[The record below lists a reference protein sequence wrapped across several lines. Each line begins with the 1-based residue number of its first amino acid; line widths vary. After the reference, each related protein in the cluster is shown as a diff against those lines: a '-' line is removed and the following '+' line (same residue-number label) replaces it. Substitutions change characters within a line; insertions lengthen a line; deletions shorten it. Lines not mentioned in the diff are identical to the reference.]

1 MRRLTAYTRYTPI
14 LKISYEIHEASLLE
28 SMPLTRR
35 THMAFLHWIFLLVLH
50 VAEGL
55 VVNNAQTIALANT
68 TVDISARTIASNS
81 SLETAAD
88 SLWNSS
94 AFSKS
99 LNGSIIVTYRCD
111 GDDFGYNILG
121 DSCFDAI
128 TNSLLEWEDPT
139 PKTWGPRHTRGQY
152 DFLLPQRFISREC
165 F

>member
-1 MRRLTAYTRYTPI
+1 M
-14 LKISYEIHEASLLE
+14 
-28 SMPLTRR
+28 
-35 THMAFLHWIFLLVLH
+35 FLLVLQ

-55 VVNNAQTIALANT
+55 VVNN
-68 TVDISARTIASNS
+68 ISARTIASNN

-94 AFSKS
+94 AFSE
-99 LNGSIIVTYRCD
+99 LVNGSIIVTYRCD

-128 TNSLLEWEDPT
+128 TNSLFEWEDPT
-139 PKTWGPRHTRGQY
+139 PKTWGPRHTRVQY